1 MIRHLI
7 AKRTF
12 RCIRVVAMAILLC
25 INVVIILLLSAGTFS
40 FYKKSLVSE
49 IAAARSDVLRQVSER
64 VYQFKTNIHTLQI
77 SITRILV
84 FSRWHLRWMKKTRTV
99 FLSIW
104 MVSQTSFRSPS
115 TR

>member
-7 AKRTF
+7 TKRTF
-12 RCIRVVAMAILLC
+12 RCIRVVTMTILLC

-64 VYQFKTNIHTLQI
+64 VP
-77 SITRILV
+77 V
-84 FSRWHLRWMKKTRTV
+84 
-99 FLSIW
+99 
-104 MVSQTSFRSPS
+104 
-115 TR
+115 